1 MPFYDPSNT
10 AERAYGTIKV
20 GGEVDL
26 GSGVVACDLTAA
38 LVGLPGWYTIFE
50 TTGGI
55 RRSGSLLAP
64 NTDISAFLAVT
75 VPATYSILSGPSV
88 DSTGKKVKIQ
98 IG

>member
-1 MPFYDPSNT
+1 MLFRS
-10 AERAYGTIKV
+10 
-20 GGEVDL
+20 
-26 GSGVVACDLTAA
+26 
-38 LVGLPGWYTIFE
+38 WYTIFE

-55 RRSGSLLAP
+55 RQNGSLVAP
-64 NTDISAFLAVT
+64 NTNISAFLAVT